1 MKTLEKPIIREVGVE
16 SAVWYFSNRLTY
28 LVDPEEVDGKF
39 GLFHAR
45 ISKNGMPPAHVHT
58 REDEAFFMLKGEFR
72 ILVGDR
78 EYFAKPGDLVYLP
91 RGVAH
96 AAIPMTE
103 EVETLALI
111 LPGDM
116 MSFFRGFSYPALH
129 DGLPNPDER
138 RIPDVADILRAA
150 YEHQLTQLPPGA
162 SPSNWYMPEIHAEP
176 MHVTAHSSEGFE
188 VPGAEVRPIL
198 RLENTQKL
206 MSMYEVEVSGNSS
219 FNALGQDALTIVVL
233 DGAFE
238 IEVDG
243 MQIIGT
249 QNTAIQVPAG
259 ASRLVK
265 NYTHANGRILLLA
278 ANPALELALES
289 SGCMAISA

>member
-1 MKTLEKPIIREVGVE
+1 MKTLERPIVREVGIE
-16 SAVWYFSNRLTY
+16 TAVWYFTNRLTY
-28 LVDPEEVDGKF
+28 LVDPEEVEGKF

-58 REDEAFFMLKGEFR
+58 REDEAFYMLKGEFR

-78 EYFAKPGDLVYLP
+78 EYFAKAGDLVYLP

-96 AAIPMTE
+96 AAIPMTD

-111 LPGDM
+111 LPGNM
-116 MSFFRGFSYPALH
+116 MTFFRGFSYPALH
-129 DGLPNPDER
+129 EGLPNPEET

-150 YEHQLTQLPPGA
+150 YEHQLTQLPPGS

-176 MHVTAHSSEGFE
+176 MHISAGSGERFDVESAQ
-188 VPGAEVRPIL
+188 VWPLL
-198 RLENTQKL
+198 RLENTQNL
-206 MSMYEVEVSGNSS
+206 MSMYEIQVPGGLNFTTIGN
-219 FNALGQDALTIVVL
+219 DAVTVVVL

-238 IEVDG
+238 VEIDG
-243 MQIIGT
+243 TPTRGT
-249 QNTAIQVPAG
+249 QMTTIQIPAG
-259 ASRLVK
+259 AKRQLK
-265 NYTHANGRILLLA
+265 NYTQAKGRLLLLA

-289 SGCMAISA
+289 SRLMAISA